1 MRQQLFQPQRWKAS
15 QDAFLT
21 HITTWQT
28 ARGEEEERKGGG
40 GGEDLLL
47 FPLGVYVRTL
57 KNCFWMESQRDLYLD
72 FGCLDN
78 GLEFS
83 ATSST
88 AEGVPASG
96 KELGKASFFWPLLE
110 SVLWFI
116 TEQSNTWDLVWHLG
130 SGGFRYVHTVPSHE
144 RTLWFLR

>member
-1 MRQQLFQPQRWKAS
+1 MQLKNNSLKTAKYVKKLTKTILRQQLFQPQRWKAS

-47 FPLGVYVRTL
+47 FPLGVYVRSL
-57 KNCFWMESQRDLYLD
+57 KNCFRMESQRDLYLD

-110 SVLWFI
+110 SVL
-116 TEQSNTWDLVWHLG
+116 
-130 SGGFRYVHTVPSHE
+130 
-144 RTLWFLR
+144 